1 MTATTRA
8 ASPCVGGVGG
18 GAWAASRR
26 RRMSPLGPRR
36 PPLPL
41 LFILAAVL
49 SSAAV
54 GPAAGLWPGD
64 GPRPDAAEGPRSR
77 PLDHMVVETATGL
90 VRGYSKTVLGR
101 EVHVFTGIPFA
112 RPPVGERRF
121 RRPEPAEPWDGV
133 WDATK
138 LPNSCYQER
147 YEYFPGFEGEEMWNP
162 NTNISEDCLYLN
174 IWVPA
179 KFRRGDGR
187 DRASLLVWIYGGGY
201 MSGTSTLDV
210 YDADMM
216 AAAEEVAVASM
227 QYRVGAFGFLYL
239 GIDEAPG
246 NAGLFDQAL
255 AIRWLKDNAA
265 AFGAEPESLTLF
277 GESAGGGSVSIHLIS
292 PVSRGLARR
301 GIMQS
306 GTVNAPWSHMTAE
319 RAFAVARSL
328 IKDCGC
334 ENATTSGPLPEGPGG
349 GRGEAEAAAVAEL
362 MECMRSV
369 EPKTISV
376 QQWNSYWGILGFPSA
391 PTIDGVFLPKHP
403 LELLK
408 EGDFGQTEI
417 LIGSNQDE
425 GTYFILYDFIE
436 HFQKDGPSFLQRDKF
451 LDIINKIFKE
461 RTQLEKDAIVF
472 QYTDWEHVSDGY
484 LNQKMIGEVVGDYFF
499 VCPTNHFAQTFA
511 EHGMNVY
518 YYFFTQRSSTS
529 LWGEWM
535 GVMHG
540 DEIEYV
546 FGHPLNTSLEY
557 SASERELSRRI
568 MHYYGRFAR
577 TGKPVPNDVNWP
589 IYSRNQPQYFIF
601 NAQKNGTG
609 KGPRATSCAFWN
621 QFMPL
626 LKNSPGS
633 DTCSVSAA
641 AAGAAAGGGAWRGA
655 AVALAAAGASLWRAA
670 PGHGAL

>member
-1 MTATTRA
+1 MTAA
-8 ASPCVGGVGG
+8 ARCVGAGG
-18 GAWAASRR
+18 SAWAG
-26 RRMSPLGPRR
+26 GPRR
-36 PPLPL
+36 PAPLFRL
-41 LFILAAVL
+41 LALIVVLATAAAPVL
-49 SSAAV
+49 ADTPASDG
-54 GPAAGLWPGD
+54 GPPARHD
-64 GPRPDAAEGPRSR
+64 GPDAKPKASKASR
-77 PLDHMVVETATGL
+77 PAVRDHMVVETAAGL
-90 VRGYSKTVLGR
+90 VRGYSKSVLGR

-112 RPPVGERRF
+112 RPPIGERRF
-121 RRPEPAEPWDGV
+121 RRPEPAEPWEGV

-179 KFRRGDGR
+179 KFRRGDGHE
-187 DRASLLVWIYGGGY
+187 RASLLVWIYGGGY

-216 AAAEEVAVASM
+216 AVAEDVAVASM

-239 GIDEAPG
+239 GIDKAPG

-265 AFGAEPESLTLF
+265 AFGADPESLTLF

-292 PVSRGLARR
+292 PVSRGLAKR

-306 GTVNAPWSHMTAE
+306 GTVNAPWSHMTGE
-319 RAFAVARSL
+319 RAFTVARTL

-334 ENATTSGPLPEGPGG
+334 ENVTSGPLPEAPPGSG
-349 GRGEAEAAAVAEL
+349 GERTEAEAKAIDEV

-369 EPKTISV
+369 DPKTISV

-408 EGDFGQTEI
+408 EGDFSKTEI

-461 RTQLEKDAIVF
+461 RTQLEKDAIIF

-557 SASERELSRRI
+557 STSERELSRRI

-577 TGKPVPNDVNWP
+577 TGKPVPDNVNWP

-601 NAQKNGTG
+601 NAEKNGTG

-626 LKNSPGS
+626 LKNGPE
-633 DTCSVSAA
+633 
-641 AAGAAAGGGAWRGA
+641 
-655 AVALAAAGASLWRAA
+655 
-670 PGHGAL
+670 